1 MLSNWRRRRHIRKYG
16 KPAQFVSYAQDPS
29 ERERT
34 LSVALRTENRFTCDC
49 LRLRE
54 VGLKWTQKTRRRAR
68 STVTSFPP
76 PSWRYTPLQQ
86 CNVANL
92 WMVANCLCMYGIVPF
107 ASLQMSY
114 HKNCQFHAIQPA
126 LYLFVFEY
134 TSNMA
139 AWVVRAVQWHHVTSC
154 IMTAVWCR
162 IRWG

>member
-49 LRLRE
+49 SRLRE
-54 VGLKWTQKTRRRAR
+54 VKWTQKTRRRAR
-68 STVTSFPP
+68 STVTSFRRHLGGILRC
-76 PSWRYTPLQQ
+76 SSVTSQTYGWLQTV
-86 CNVANL
+86 CACMELYRSPVCK
-92 WMVANCLCMYGIVPF
+92 CLTH
-107 ASLQMSY
+107 
-114 HKNCQFHAIQPA
+114 HKNCQLHAFQPA
-126 LYLFVFEY
+126 LYLFIFEY

-139 AWVVRAVQWHHVTSC
+139 AWVVGAVQWRHVTSC
-154 IMTAVWCR
+154 IMTAVWNR